1 VGVTFF
7 DELATGVP
15 FAGSPEVQRE
25 FGVSYGQAAGW
36 LLAAAG
42 ALALVLEPPI
52 FLLADRRPRRG
63 FVAGGLFAVAA
74 CCLLGAWAPS
84 YPWLFAAILFYGP
97 ASGVAC
103 GCAQATL
110 MDANPAERERW
121 MVRWTLS
128 GELGD
133 LAAPALVAL
142 SVALGA
148 SYRLGLAAAGA
159 FFALWALLLWR
170 APFPPRAA
178 EASREAADPP
188 FAAALRAAL
197 RRREVWLWGVA
208 ALLCDLLDE
217 IVVAFGALHLRDG
230 LGLAAGAR
238 AVILGAGVAGGALG
252 LLVAERLLARF
263 DPRRL
268 LLAACAAC
276 AVCYALWLRAE
287 SALGSGALFAATGA
301 FAAMHYPITQAQ
313 LYRAVP
319 ESSGSVNALSTVL
332 GALSIPV
339 PLLLGVV
346 ADRAGLGVALALLLV
361 QPLGVGAAALI
372 ALRARR

>member
-1 VGVTFF
+1 VGVTFL
-7 DELATGVP
+7 DELASGVP
-15 FAGSPEVQRE
+15 FAGSPEVQSE
-25 FGVSYGQAAGW
+25 FDVSYGQAAGW

-42 ALALVLEPPI
+42 LLALVLEPPI
-52 FLLADRRPRRG
+52 FLWADRRPRRG
-63 FVAGGLFAVAA
+63 FVAGGLLAVAG
-74 CCLLGAWAPS
+74 CCLLGAVAPT
-84 YPWLFAAILFYGP
+84 YPWLFAAILLYGP

-110 MDANPAERERW
+110 LDAYPEQRERW
-121 MVRWTLS
+121 MVRWTLA

-133 LAAPALVAL
+133 LAAPALVAV

-159 FFALWALLLWR
+159 LFAVWALWIAR

-178 EASREAADPP
+178 EAPVGPEAPR

-197 RRREVWLWGVA
+197 RRPEVWLWGVA

-217 IVVAFGALHLRDG
+217 IVVAFGALHLREG
-230 LGLAAGAR
+230 LGLDAQAR
-238 AVILGAGVAGGALG
+238 AFVIGAAVAGGALG
-252 LLVAERLLARF
+252 LLAADRLVERF
-263 DPRRL
+263 DPLRL
-268 LLAACAAC
+268 LLGSALGC
-276 AVCYALWLRAE
+276 AVSFALWLRAE
-287 SALGSGALFAATGA
+287 SAPASAALFAVTGA
-301 FAAMHYPITQAQ
+301 FAALHYPIAAAQ
-313 LYRAVP
+313 LYRALP
-319 ESSGSVNALSTVL
+319 ESSGSVNALSTLL

-339 PLLLGVV
+339 PFLLGVV
-346 ADRAGLGVALALLLV
+346 ADRAGLVPALALLLA